1 MKRTDRKKPLMGK
14 NQIPVGKKEAETM
27 LEIYHSQEGQVL
39 PISTPTYASW
49 VNLVCPSPEE
59 LQRVHEECHIP
70 LEFLQAALD
79 IEEKSRV
86 ETEDNVKLVLVDIP
100 ITDLDM
106 PEYEAYST
114 VPLSIIITE
123 QLVVTVCMHDTTI
136 LRDIAENKLK
146 NIQIKYKTR
155 FVFTILIRLAGR
167 FVLYLSRIEKT
178 STKIERQLNES
189 LKNEQLL
196 QLLALSKSLTY
207 FSTSLKAS
215 ETTLKKMQRG
225 HILTLYEDDFD
236 LLEDALIEFSQ
247 AIEMAMSYS
256 TILKATMET
265 YSSVASN
272 NLNDIM
278 KVLAVITIVM
288 AVPEI
293 IFAFYGMNVEQLP
306 YDHFFWFPIGIALFG
321 SLCIW
326 VIIKKAKFYK

>member
-1 MKRTDRKKPLMGK
+1 
-14 NQIPVGKKEAETM
+14 M
-27 LEIYHSQEGQVL
+27 LEIYQSQEGQVVKV
-39 PISTPTYASW
+39 SQFSNASW
-49 VNLVCPSPEE
+49 VNLVCPTEAE
-59 LQRVHEECHIP
+59 LTQVHEACNIP
-70 LEFLQAALD
+70 MEFLHAALD

-86 ETEDNVKLVLVDIP
+86 ETEEQVKLILVDIP
-100 ITDLDM
+100 ITDSDM

-114 VPLSIIITE
+114 VPMSIIITE
-123 QLVVTVCMHDTTI
+123 TTVVTVCMHDTTI
-136 LRDIAENKLK
+136 LRDIAENQVK
-146 NIQIKYKTR
+146 NMQIKYKTR
-155 FVFTILIRLAGR
+155 FVFTILIRMASR

-215 ETTLKKMQRG
+215 EMTLKKMQRG
-225 HILTLYEDDFD
+225 HILKLYEDDFD

-247 AIEMAMSYS
+247 AIEMAVSYS

-293 IFAFYGMNVEQLP
+293 IFAFYGMNVEELP
-306 YDHFFWFPIGIALFG
+306 YDHLFWFPIGIALIG

-326 VIIKKAKFYK
+326 IIIKKAKFYK